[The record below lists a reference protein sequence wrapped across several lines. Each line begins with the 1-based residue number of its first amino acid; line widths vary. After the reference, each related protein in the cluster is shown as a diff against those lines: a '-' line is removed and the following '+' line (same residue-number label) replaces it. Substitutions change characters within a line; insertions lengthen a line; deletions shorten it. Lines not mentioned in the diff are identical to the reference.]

1 MQLNGKG
8 VGVNSLFFGG
18 IASLSGINNHAG
30 MPYNSI
36 GGMGGH
42 TN

>member
-18 IASLSGINNHAG
+18 IGGLTGIGGHG
-30 MPYNSI
+30 GIPYNSI